1 MVLGLT
7 GNIGCGKSTAG
18 RIFEEQGYG
27 RIDCDDIVRE
37 LLSNDDQVKAEVLSV
52 FSGAVFDDEG
62 QILRK
67 ELASVV
73 FSDLEAL
80 KKLEGILHPRV
91 NRIWNDQV
99 KKERTKPWL
108 VEIPLLFERNLE
120 KNVDFTVCITCDKEA
135 QISRL
140 TQRGMTSD
148 EANQRI
154 SHQIPLVR
162 KVELAD
168 YVLLNN
174 GSLFFLKDQIT
185 QLINS
190 INSL

>member
-18 RIFEEQGYG
+18 RIFEEQGYA
-27 RIDCDDIVRE
+27 RIDCDEIVRE
-37 LLSNDDQVKAEVLSV
+37 LLSTDDQVKEEVLSV
-52 FSGAVFDDEG
+52 FSKSIFDKEG

-67 ELASVV
+67 ELAAVV

-91 NRIWNDQV
+91 NRIWTDQV
-99 KKERTKPWL
+99 QREVSKPWL

-120 KNVDFTVCITCDKEA
+120 KNVDFTVCITCDQEV
-135 QISRL
+135 QINRL
-140 TQRGMTSD
+140 TQRGMTLD

-154 SHQIPLVR
+154 SRQMPLVR

-174 GSLFFLKDQIT
+174 GSLLFLKDQIT
-185 QLINS
+185 QLIKS

>member
-27 RIDCDDIVRE
+27 RIDCDEIVRE
-37 LLSNDDQVKAEVLSV
+37 LLSNDDKVKAEVLSV
-52 FSGAVFDDEG
+52 FSKSVFDEGG

-73 FSDLEAL
+73 FSDAEAL
-80 KKLEGILHPRV
+80 KELENILHPRV
-91 NRIWNDQV
+91 NRIWNEQV
-99 KKERTKPWL
+99 RKEETKPWL

-120 KNVDFTVCITCDKEA
+120 KNVDFTVCITCDQEV

-140 TQRGMTSD
+140 TQRGMTPD

-154 SHQIPLVR
+154 SRQIPLVR

-185 QLINS
+185 QLIKS

>member
-18 RIFEEQGYG
+18 RIFEEQGYS
-27 RIDCDDIVRE
+27 RIDCDQIVRE
-37 LLSNDDQVKAEVLSV
+37 LLSTDDQVKEEVLSV
-52 FSGAVFDDEG
+52 FSKSVFDKEG
-62 QILRK
+62 QILRR

-73 FSDLEAL
+73 FSDLKAL

-91 NRIWNDQV
+91 NRIWTDQV
-99 KKERTKPWL
+99 QREANKPWL

-120 KNVDFTVCITCDKEA
+120 KNVDFTVCITCDQEV
-135 QISRL
+135 QINRL
-140 TQRGMTSD
+140 TQRGMTPD

-154 SHQIPLVR
+154 SRQMPLVR

-174 GSLFFLKDQIT
+174 GSLLFLKDQIM
-185 QLINS
+185 QLIKS

>member
-18 RIFEEQGYG
+18 QIFEEQRYA
-27 RIDCDDIVRE
+27 RIDCDEIVRE
-37 LLSNDDQVKAEVLSV
+37 LLSTDDQVKEEVLSV
-52 FSGAVFDDEG
+52 FSKSVFDKEG

-67 ELASVV
+67 ELAAVV

-91 NRIWNDQV
+91 NRIWTDQV
-99 KKERTKPWL
+99 QREVSKPWL

-120 KNVDFTVCITCDKEA
+120 KNVDFTVCITCDQEV
-135 QISRL
+135 QINRL
-140 TQRGMTSD
+140 TQRGMTLD

-154 SHQIPLVR
+154 SRQMPLVR

-174 GSLFFLKDQIT
+174 GSLLFLKDQIT
-185 QLINS
+185 QLIKS

>member
-18 RIFEEQGYG
+18 RIFEEQGYA
-27 RIDCDDIVRE
+27 RIDCDEIVRE
-37 LLSNDDQVKAEVLSV
+37 LLSTDDQVKEEVLSV
-52 FSGAVFDDEG
+52 FSKSVFDKEG

-67 ELASVV
+67 ELAAVV

-91 NRIWNDQV
+91 NRIWTDQV
-99 KKERTKPWL
+99 QREVSKPWL

-120 KNVDFTVCITCDKEA
+120 KNVDFTVCITCDQEV
-135 QISRL
+135 QINRL
-140 TQRGMTSD
+140 TQRGMTLD

-154 SHQIPLVR
+154 SRQMPLVR

-174 GSLFFLKDQIT
+174 GSLLFLKDQIT
-185 QLINS
+185 QLIKS